1 MPNCLHL
8 GAIPWRKF
16 VRFLTKQLGLRMD
29 TTGCLGH
36 YLGPFRSPCTSGHLK
51 PPVRADRVIERF
63 ARSSYAPLGHGVGR
77 SICGVEGLPIGK
89 CPLRPWRG
97 RRGRLPLESVFMT
110 TSPLPPQRRRA
121 THSPPWVGSG
131 SPVATPTERHCSAQG
146 PQGSVQ
152 FFLQRVQGGLY
163 VEREEVPRRGI
174 RVCQSL
180 HFDERGKFERWRED
194 DPIRFE
200 QPLLY
205 LQLQRDAEALWD
217 IESTNCALPR

>member
-1 MPNCLHL
+1 M
-8 GAIPWRKF
+8 
-16 VRFLTKQLGLRMD
+16 
-29 TTGCLGH
+29 TT
-36 YLGPFRSPCTSGHLK
+36 T
-51 PPVRADRVIERF
+51 
-63 ARSSYAPLGHGVGR
+63 ARTLQ
-77 SICGVEGLPIGK
+77 
-89 CPLRPWRG
+89 G
-97 RRGRLPLESVFMT
+97 RRAS
-110 TSPLPPQRRRA
+110 S
-121 THSPPWVGSG
+121 SPPWMGSG
-131 SPVATPTERHCSAQG
+131 SPVAPPTERHCSAQG

-205 LQLQRDAEALWD
+205 LQLQRDAEALWG
-217 IESTNCALPR
+217 IESSNSTLPR